1 MPTRGRPELTENR
14 AGVTVFNRCSVDWCD
29 SRGRRG
35 INNRYHELV
44 DRNGNMP
51 DMAASNPPKPRP
63 GKPNDPVG
71 PESKIPGATSAR
83 PGGHIVH
90 DERGN
95 AVWKWG
101 GDAARSDSTS
111 RVLRRLDVPDLKIEG
126 QEEPAR
132 SPDKGPAAVS
142 GQPRT
147 NQHNAPKAQTRA
159 PMIDAGG
166 GYNPYNLTV
175 PVKKQI
181 AAKKPVPP
189 KGSGG
194 RSR

>member
-1 MPTRGRPELTENR
+1 LT
-14 AGVTVFNRCSVDWCD
+14 GS
-29 SRGRRG
+29 
-35 INNRYHELV
+35 Y
-44 DRNGNMP
+44 
-51 DMAASNPPKPRP
+51 
-63 GKPNDPVG
+63 
-71 PESKIPGATSAR
+71 
-83 PGGHIVH
+83 
-90 DERGN
+90 
-95 AVWKWG
+95 

-132 SPDKGPAAVS
+132 PPDKGQAAVR

-147 NQHNAPKAQTRA
+147 DQHNAPKAQTRA
-159 PMIDAGG
+159 PMVDTGG

-181 AAKKPVPP
+181 APKKPVPP